1 MQKMGYVI
9 GTGLGRNSDGR
20 LDPVTAVILPAGK
33 SLGIFCMSRKIS
45 LLISCFFL
53 YRSLYAVTEN
63 AGGDKDLF
71 SVERKLK
78 RLQKRQEA
86 QNQKVYEQEKKKVNI
101 FNFLNDTLSVS
112 KDPGNSIIQSTKEH
126 RKHIKSETL
135 RNLNISSLK
144 TEEDIRR
151 VERELYK
158 IKESLTRH
166 SDARTQMHIS
176 LKSKLIMKQEELR
189 DLQAKMQDIKNER
202 SIREDQKKLTIF

>member
-1 MQKMGYVI
+1 M
-9 GTGLGRNSDGR
+9 
-20 LDPVTAVILPAGK
+20 
-33 SLGIFCMSRKIS
+33 
-45 LLISCFFL
+45 LL
-53 YRSLYAVTEN
+53 REN

-112 KDPGNSIIQSTKEH
+112 KDPGNSISTKEH